1 MKLSKSQIHFSVQSV
16 PELCFEDQRLT
27 SFSGCVILQELFRGL
42 RLRSRLRECFEHRS
56 ERLMVGFPSVVLILI
71 MHLMLGF
78 RRLRDIERYR
88 EDPVVLRAL
97 GLRRMPNVSTVCR
110 TLCRADG
117 ASVRNVRLLCR
128 EYVLSRLER
137 ERLSRVTMDFDGS
150 VISTGRFAEGTAV
163 GYNNKR
169 KGERSYYP
177 LLCTIPQTAQVL
189 DVFHR
194 AGNVHDSH
202 NAIEFMRGCIEAVRA
217 RLPSAILESRKDSA
231 FFSDKTVDFLDSQ
244 GVQFS
249 ISVPFERFAELKST
263 IESRRRWKRLDSQW
277 DYFESDWAP
286 KCWEH
291 RYRFLFLRHRVK
303 KQNKEPVQL
312 GLFTPHE
319 EGYEFKVI
327 VTNKSGKAKPILLF
341 HNGRASQENMFS
353 ELKSQCNLDYVPT
366 RRLSGNQLY
375 FLSAVFAHN
384 LYRELQMTVRRTDRP
399 TTPKRAALWIFE
411 EAASIRHK
419 LIQRAGRLTR
429 PHGRLRLTLSGN
441 QITQKEMTHY
451 LKRLARAA

>member
-1 MKLSKSQIHFSVQSV
+1 VKLSKSQIHLSVQSI
-16 PELCFEDQRLT
+16 PELRFEDQRLT
-27 SFSGCVILQELFRGL
+27 SFSGCVLLQELFRRL
-42 RLRSRLRECFEHRS
+42 RLLCRLRECFEHRS

-88 EDPVVLRAL
+88 EDPVVLQAL
-97 GLRRMPNVSTVCR
+97 GLRCMPNVSTVCR

-117 ASVRNVRLLCR
+117 ASVRNVRLLSR
-128 EYVLSRLER
+128 EYVLSRLET

-177 LLCTIPQTAQVL
+177 LLCTIAQTAQVL

-202 NAIEFMRGCIEAVRA
+202 KAIDFMRGCIEAVRS
-217 RLPSAILESRKDSA
+217 RLPSVILESRKDSA
-231 FFSDKTVDFLDSQ
+231 FFSDKMVEFLDSH
-244 GVQFS
+244 GVLFS
-249 ISVPFERFAELKST
+249 ISVPFERFAQLKSM
-263 IESRRRWKRLDSQW
+263 IESRQRWKRLDSQW
-277 DYFESDWAP
+277 DYFETDWAP
-286 KCWEH
+286 KCWGR

-303 KQNKEPVQL
+303 KQTKEPVQL
-312 GLFTPHE
+312 ELFRPHE
-319 EGYEFKVI
+319 EGYEFKII
-327 VTNKSGKAKPILLF
+327 VTNKRGKAKQILLF
-341 HNGRASQENMFS
+341 HNGRSGQENLFS
-353 ELKSQCNLDYVPT
+353 ELKGQCNMDYVPT
-366 RRLSGNQLY
+366 RRLSANQLY

-384 LYRELQMTVRRTDRP
+384 IYRELQMTTRRMDRP

-411 EAASIRHK
+411 EAASLRHK

-441 QITQKEMTHY
+441 EVTRKEIMHY
-451 LKRLARAA
+451 LDRLAHAA

>member
-1 MKLSKSQIHFSVQSV
+1 
-16 PELCFEDQRLT
+16 
-27 SFSGCVILQELFRGL
+27 
-42 RLRSRLRECFEHRS
+42 
-56 ERLMVGFPSVVLILI
+56 
-71 MHLMLGF
+71 
-78 RRLRDIERYR
+78 
-88 EDPVVLRAL
+88 
-97 GLRRMPNVSTVCR
+97 
-110 TLCRADG
+110 
-117 ASVRNVRLLCR
+117 
-128 EYVLSRLER
+128 
-137 ERLSRVTMDFDGS
+137 MDFDGS

-202 NAIEFMRGCIEAVRA
+202 NAIEFMRGCIEAVRS

-263 IESRRRWKRLDSQW
+263 IESRRQWKRLDCQW
-277 DYFESDWAP
+277 DYFESRWAP

-312 GLFTPHE
+312 GLFTPYE

-384 LYRELQMTVRRTDRP
+384 LYRELQMAVRRTDRP

-441 QITQKEMTHY
+441 EITRKEIMHY
-451 LKRLARAA
+451 LEGLTRAA

>member
-1 MKLSKSQIHFSVQSV
+1 VKLSKSQIHLFVQSI
-16 PELCFEDQRLT
+16 PELHFEDQRLT
-27 SFSGCVILQELFRGL
+27 SFSGCVLLQELFRRL
-42 RLRSRLRECFEHRS
+42 RLRDRLRECFAHRG
-56 ERLMVGFPSVVLILI
+56 ERLMVGFPAIVLIMI
-71 MHLMLGF
+71 VHLMLGF

-88 EDPVVLRAL
+88 DDPVVLRGL

-110 TLCRADG
+110 TLCRAD
-117 ASVRNVRLLCR
+117 AVSVKNVRLLSR
-128 EYVLSRLER
+128 EYVLSRLEA

-202 NAIEFMRGCIEAVRA
+202 KAIEFMRGCIEAVRS
-217 RLPSAILESRKDSA
+217 RLPGVILESRKDAA
-231 FFSDKTVDFLDSQ
+231 FFSDETVDFLDSQ
-244 GVQFS
+244 EVQFS
-249 ISVPFERFAELKST
+249 ISVPFERFVELKSL
-263 IESRRRWKRLDSQW
+263 IESRQRWKRLDSQW
-277 DYFESDWAP
+277 DFFESDWAP
-286 KCWEH
+286 KCWQR

-303 KQNKEPVQL
+303 KQSKEPVQL
-312 GLFTPHE
+312 ELFTPHE

-327 VTNKSGKAKPILLF
+327 VTNKRGKAKSILLF
-341 HNGRASQENMFS
+341 HNGRASQENLFS
-353 ELKSQCNLDYVPT
+353 ELKSQCGMDYVPT
-366 RRLSGNQLY
+366 RRLPGNQLY

-384 LYRELQMTVRRTDRP
+384 LYRELQMITRGADRP

-411 EAASIRHK
+411 EAASLRHK

-441 QITQKEMTHY
+441 VITRKEMTHY
-451 LKRLARAA
+451 LDRLAQAA

>member
-1 MKLSKSQIHFSVQSV
+1 
-16 PELCFEDQRLT
+16 
-27 SFSGCVILQELFRGL
+27 
-42 RLRSRLRECFEHRS
+42 
-56 ERLMVGFPSVVLILI
+56 MVGFPSVVLILI
-71 MHLMLGF
+71 VHLMLGF

-88 EDPVVLRAL
+88 DDPVVLRAL
-97 GLRRMPNVSTVCR
+97 ALRRMPNVSTVCR

-117 ASVRNVRLLCR
+117 AGVKNVRLLSR
-128 EYVLSRLER
+128 EYVLSRLET

-202 NAIEFMRGCIEAVRA
+202 NAIEFMRGCIEAVRT

-263 IESRRRWKRLDSQW
+263 IESRRWWKRLDSQW

-303 KQNKEPVQL
+303 KQYKEPAQL
-312 GLFTPHE
+312 GLFIPYE

-327 VTNKSGKAKPILLF
+327 VTNKRGKARPILLF

-384 LYRELQMTVRRTDRP
+384 LYRELQMVVRRTDRP

-441 QITQKEMTHY
+441 EITRKELMLY
-451 LKRLARAA
+451 LDGLTQAA

>member
-1 MKLSKSQIHFSVQSV
+1 
-16 PELCFEDQRLT
+16 
-27 SFSGCVILQELFRGL
+27 
-42 RLRSRLRECFEHRS
+42 
-56 ERLMVGFPSVVLILI
+56 VLILI
-71 MHLMLGF
+71 VHLMLGF

-88 EDPVVLRAL
+88 DDPVVLRAL

-117 ASVRNVRLLCR
+117 ASVKNVRLLSR
-128 EYVLSRLER
+128 EYVLSRLET

-202 NAIEFMRGCIEAVRA
+202 NAIEFMRGCIEAVRS

-249 ISVPFERFAELKST
+249 ISVPFERFAQLKST

-312 GLFTPHE
+312 ELFTPHE

-327 VTNKSGKAKPILLF
+327 VTNKSGTARSILLF

-366 RRLSGNQLY
+366 RRLLGNQLY

-384 LYRELQMTVRRTDRP
+384 LYRELQMAVRRTDRP

-429 PHGRLRLTLSGN
+429 PQGRLRLTLSGN
-441 QITQKEMTHY
+441 EITRKQLIGY
-451 LKRLARAA
+451 LDGLTQAA

>member
-1 MKLSKSQIHFSVQSV
+1 
-16 PELCFEDQRLT
+16 
-27 SFSGCVILQELFRGL
+27 
-42 RLRSRLRECFEHRS
+42 
-56 ERLMVGFPSVVLILI
+56 MVGFPSVVLILI
-71 MHLMLGF
+71 LHLMLGF

-88 EDPVVLRAL
+88 EDPLVLRAL
-97 GLRRMPNVSTVCR
+97 GLRRMPDVSTVCR

-117 ASVRNVRLLCR
+117 ASVKNVRLLCR
-128 EYVLSRLER
+128 EYVLSRLET

-169 KGERSYYP
+169 KGKRSYYP

-202 NAIEFMRGCIEAVRA
+202 NAIEFMRGCIEAVRS

-231 FFSDKTVDFLDSQ
+231 FFSDKTVDFLDAQ

-277 DYFESDWAP
+277 DYFESNWAP
-286 KCWEH
+286 KCWER

-384 LYRELQMTVRRTDRP
+384 LYRELQMIVRRTARP

-441 QITQKEMTHY
+441 EITRKEMTHY
-451 LKRLARAA
+451 LEGLARAA